1 MFVYQNKDGHICVT
15 FTSNKPVEN
24 PEYVIAVDKD
34 AAKLYM
40 VAGTIDNLPTQDD
53 PETED
58 EIVVAIPS
66 VEVLDDVVEND
77 AVRKDEVIGTPET
90 DVPAAEDLRAKEEG
104 EPENFNEEAP
114 VTEADSTDVPSIEE
128 LDDVVENDP
137 QVEEEETPE
146 EKPEEEDVSE
156 A

>member
-1 MFVYQNKDGHICVT
+1 MGVF
-15 FTSNKPVEN
+15 S
-24 PEYVIAVDKD
+24 
-34 AAKLYM
+34 LYLSR
-40 VAGTIDNLPTQDD
+40 VSGL
-53 PETED
+53 D
-58 EIVVAIPS
+58 EF
-66 VEVLDDVVEND
+66 
-77 AVRKDEVIGTPET
+77 VIGTPILNRGTFKEKQTTGMFISTIPFKVSINHEDLFGDFISKIST
-90 DVPAAEDLRAKEEG
+90 DFLKIFRHQKYPYQYILEDLRAKEEG